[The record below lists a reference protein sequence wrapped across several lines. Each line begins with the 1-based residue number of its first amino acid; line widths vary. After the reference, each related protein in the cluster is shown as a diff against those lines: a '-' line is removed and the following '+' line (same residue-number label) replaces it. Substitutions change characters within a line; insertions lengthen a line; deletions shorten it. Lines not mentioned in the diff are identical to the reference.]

1 MQFCFNSEAEN
12 SIIHAKNPAD
22 FRRFSQMNILCIDY
36 GHKRVGLACADS
48 ELGVAVPIPAAVE
61 GNPEARLEHIARE
74 IAERKIGRI
83 VVGYPYNMDGS
94 AGFKAREVDAFIAVI
109 EEKFGL
115 PVVRFDERLSSFQ
128 AETDYSALSRAGKKS
143 VAARKKL
150 RRSGEIDSRASAL
163 ILREYL
169 ESDGRRDSAGGGE
182 AF

>member
-1 MQFCFNSEAEN
+1 
-12 SIIHAKNPAD
+12 
-22 FRRFSQMNILCIDY
+22 
-36 GHKRVGLACADS
+36 
-48 ELGVAVPIPAAVE
+48 
-61 GNPEARLEHIARE
+61 
-74 IAERKIGRI
+74 
-83 VVGYPYNMDGS
+83 MDGC
-94 AGFKAREVDAFIAVI
+94 AGFMAREVDAFIAVI

-115 PVVRFDERLSSFQ
+115 PAVRFDERLSSFQ

-169 ESDGRRDSAGGGE
+169 ASDGRGDSAGGGE